1 MLSDQSALLPFLA
14 RLERH
19 ASLADGDREAI
30 LSLPHTVRSLDP
42 GAYLAREGERSNNCW
57 VMLSGYACSHK
68 VVVNGARQILSVHMK
83 GDGVD
88 LQNALLAPSN
98 HNVQALTRVEA
109 VLIPARAVSEMMP
122 AHPGTARA
130 LWVETMIEASIQR
143 EWTANVG
150 RRDARTRVAHLLCE
164 IGLRIE
170 AAGIGERGRYELPMT
185 QEQLADATGLTPVH
199 VNRVLQGLG
208 ADQIIDRDKR
218 VIEVADWDRLAAVG
232 DFRSSY
238 LHLAVAGL

>member
-1 MLSDQSALLPFLA
+1 MSDQSALLPFLA
-14 RLERH
+14 KLERH
-19 ASLADGDREAI
+19 ASLSGSDREAI
-30 LSLPHTVRSLDP
+30 LALPHSVRTLEA
-42 GAYLAREGERSNNCW
+42 GAYFVREGERANNCW
-57 VMLSGYACSHK
+57 VIVSGFACSHK
-68 VVVNGARQILSVHMK
+68 VVINGARQILSVHMK

-88 LQNALLAPSN
+88 LQNALLAQTN
-98 HNVQALTRVEA
+98 HSVQALTRVEA
-109 VLIPARAVSEMMP
+109 ALVPAAAVSELMP
-122 AHPGTARA
+122 AHPGAARA

-170 AAGIGERGRYELPMT
+170 AAGIGERGRYGLPMT

-218 VIEVADWDRLAAVG
+218 LVEVADWNGLAAVG

-238 LHLAVAGL
+238 LHSAVLAA